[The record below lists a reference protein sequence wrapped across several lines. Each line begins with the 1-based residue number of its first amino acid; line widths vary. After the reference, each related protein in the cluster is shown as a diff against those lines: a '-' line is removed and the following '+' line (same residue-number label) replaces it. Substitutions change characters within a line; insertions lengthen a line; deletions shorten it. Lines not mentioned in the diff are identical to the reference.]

1 MQAEHFTFMR
11 PTLPRDHRC
20 AGDLCNEVPGI
31 ESDSTNHRV
40 MEIFSAH
47 RERACLAVLEGDRP
61 IGLINRNIFLSQ
73 MSKPFHRELYD
84 KKSCIAFM
92 DKEPLIVDAGMSIE
106 ALTFKTVEYGEKALA
121 DGFIVTRNGRFAG
134 LGNGL
139 ELMAVVAAMQAEKN
153 RQMMQ
158 SIEYASVIQRA
169 MLRASREALGS
180 TLGDAALLWEPRDVV
195 GGDFYHFCA
204 YADGWFGAIADCTGH
219 GVPGAF
225 MTLIASSSLTQA
237 LAQLGPRHPASL
249 LSAVNRSVK
258 EQLGQVNGL
267 DGTPESDD
275 GLDAAFFWFDNA
287 TRMLSF
293 AGARMALH
301 VLHPDAEQLETLA
314 GQRMGVGYVDSHFDY
329 QWSVSRVPMQSGSLM
344 FIATDG
350 LIDQI
355 GGPKRIAFGKRKAF
369 ETIIAHR
376 SQPSIA
382 ICEALQAALAVWQ
395 GEQTRRDDLTLF
407 CARIQE

>member
-1 MQAEHFTFMR
+1 MQAEHFTFVR

-121 DGFIVTRNGRFAG
+121 DGFIVTRNGHFAG

-169 MLRASREALGS
+169 MLRASREALSS
-180 TLGDAALLWEPRDVV
+180 TLGDASLLWEPRDVV

-237 LAQLGPRHPASL
+237 LAQLGPRNPANL

-275 GLDAAFFWFDNA
+275 GLDASFFWFDNA
-287 TRMLSF
+287 TQVLSF
-293 AGARMALH
+293 AGANMALH
-301 VLHPDAEQLETLA
+301 VLHPDAEQLETIA

-329 QWSVSRVPMQSGSLM
+329 QWSVSRVQMQPASLM

-376 SQPSIA
+376 NQPSNE
-382 ICEALQAALAVWQ
+382 ICEALQTALALWQ
-395 GEQTRRDDLTLF
+395 GEQARRDDLTLF

>member
-1 MQAEHFTFMR
+1 MR

-121 DGFIVTRNGRFAG
+121 DGFIVTRNGHFAG

-169 MLRASREALGS
+169 MLRASREALSS
-180 TLGDAALLWEPRDVV
+180 TLGDASLLWEPRDVV

-237 LAQLGPRHPASL
+237 LTQWGPRNPASL

-275 GLDAAFFWFDNA
+275 GLDASFFWFDNA
-287 TRMLSF
+287 TQVLSF
-293 AGARMALH
+293 AGAHMALH
-301 VLHPDAEQLETLA
+301 VLHPGAQQLETIA

-329 QWSVSRVPMQSGSLM
+329 QWSVSRVQMQPASLM

-376 SQPSIA
+376 NQPSNE
-382 ICEALQAALAVWQ
+382 ICEALQSALAVWQ
-395 GEQTRRDDLTLF
+395 GEQARRDDLTLF

>member
-1 MQAEHFTFMR
+1 MQAEHFTFTR

-121 DGFIVTRNGRFAG
+121 DGFIVTRNGHFAG

-169 MLRASREALGS
+169 MLRASREAMSS
-180 TLGDAALLWEPRDVV
+180 TLGDASLLWEPRDVV

-237 LAQLGPRHPASL
+237 LAQWGPRNPASL

-275 GLDAAFFWFDNA
+275 GLDASFFWFDNA
-287 TRMLSF
+287 TQVLSF
-293 AGARMALH
+293 AGAHMALH
-301 VLHPDAEQLETLA
+301 VLHPDAEHLETIA

-329 QWSVSRVPMQSGSLM
+329 QWSVSRVQMQPASLM

-376 SQPSIA
+376 NRPSNE
-382 ICEALQAALAVWQ
+382 ICEALQSALAVWQ
-395 GEQTRRDDLTLF
+395 GEQARRDDLTLF

>member
-1 MQAEHFTFMR
+1 MQAEHFTFTR
-11 PTLPRDHRC
+11 PKLPRDHRC

-31 ESDSTNHRV
+31 GSDSTNNRV

-47 RERACLAVLEGDRP
+47 RERACLAVLEGERP

-92 DKEPLIVDAGMSIE
+92 DKEPLIVDAQMSIE
-106 ALTFKTVEYGEKALA
+106 DLTFKTVEFGEKALA

-169 MLRASREALGS
+169 MLRASRDTLAA

-204 YADGWFGAIADCTGH
+204 YPDGWFGAIADCTGH

-225 MTLIASSSLTQA
+225 MTLIASSALTQA
-237 LAQLGPRHPASL
+237 LARLGPRDPAQL
-249 LSAVNRSVK
+249 LAAVNRSVK
-258 EQLGQVNGL
+258 ELLGQV
-267 DGTPESDD
+267 DGQDDTPESDD

-287 TRMLSF
+287 SRVLNF
-293 AGARMALH
+293 AGAHMALH
-301 VLHPDAEQLETLA
+301 VLHPDAGQVETLA
-314 GQRMGVGYVDSHFDY
+314 GQRMGVGYVGSDFDY
-329 QWSVSRVPMQSGSLM
+329 QWSVSAVPMQPGSLM

-350 LIDQI
+350 LVDQI
-355 GGPKRIAFGKRKAF
+355 GGPKHIAFGKRKAF
-369 ETIIAHR
+369 DTLLQHR
-376 SQPSIA
+376 RESSAA
-382 ICEALQAALAVWQ
+382 ICEALQQALALWQ
-395 GEQTRRDDLTLF
+395 ADQARRDDLTLF
-407 CARIQE
+407 CARLQE

>member
-20 AGDLCNEVPGI
+20 AGDLCNEVPAI
-31 ESDSTNHRV
+31 ESDSTNSHV
-40 MEIFSAH
+40 MEIFTAH
-47 RERACLAVLEGDRP
+47 RERACLAVVEGIRP

-84 KKSCIAFM
+84 RKSCIAFM
-92 DKEPLIVDAGMSIE
+92 DKEPLIVDAQMSIE
-106 ALTFKTVEYGEKALA
+106 ELTFKTVAFGEKALA

-169 MLRASREALGS
+169 MLRASRDALTS
-180 TLGDAALLWEPRDVV
+180 TLSDASLLWEPRDVV

-204 YADGWFGAIADCTGH
+204 YPDGWFGAIADCTGH

-225 MTLIASSSLTQA
+225 MTLIASSSLTRA
-237 LAQLGPRHPASL
+237 LGQLGPRNPASL

-258 EQLGQVNGL
+258 ELLGQVDGL

-275 GLDAAFFWFDNA
+275 GLDAAFFWFENA
-287 TRMLSF
+287 TQILNF
-293 AGARMALH
+293 AGARMSLH
-301 VLHPDAEQLETLA
+301 VLHPDADQLQTIA
-314 GQRMGVGYVDSHFDY
+314 GQRMGVGYVDSDFDY
-329 QWSVSRVPMQSGSLM
+329 EWSISTAQMHPASLI

-355 GGPKRIAFGKRKAF
+355 GGPKKIAFGKRKAF
-369 ETIIAHR
+369 DTIVEQR
-376 SQPSIA
+376 DQPSA
-382 ICEALQAALAVWQ
+382 VICEALQAALAVWQ
-395 GEQTRRDDLTLF
+395 GEQSRRDDLTLF
-407 CARIQE
+407 CARL

>member
-11 PTLPRDHRC
+11 PKLPRDHRC
-20 AGDLCNEVPGI
+20 AGDLCNEVPAI
-31 ESDSTNHRV
+31 DSDSTNGRV
-40 MEIFSAH
+40 MEIFSAQ
-47 RERACLAVLEGDRP
+47 RDMACLAVIEGERP

-92 DKEPLIVDAGMSIE
+92 DKEPLVVDAQMSIE
-106 ALTFKTVEYGEKALA
+106 ELTFRTVESGEKALA
-121 DGFIVTRNGRFAG
+121 DGFVVTRNGRFAG
-134 LGNGL
+134 LGSGL

-169 MLRASREALGS
+169 MLRASRDALGS
-180 TLGDAALLWEPRDVV
+180 TLGDASLLWEPRDVV

-237 LAQLGPRHPASL
+237 LGQLGPRDPGQL

-275 GLDAAFFWFDNA
+275 GLDASFFWFDNA
-287 TRMLSF
+287 TRILHF

-301 VLHPDAEQLETLA
+301 VLHPDADQVLTIA
-314 GQRMGVGYVDSHFDY
+314 GQRMGVGYVASEFDY
-329 QWSVSRVPMQSGSLM
+329 QWGVSPVPMQQGSLM
-344 FIATDG
+344 FITTDG
-350 LIDQI
+350 LTDQI

-369 ETIIAHR
+369 DTLLQHR
-376 SQPSIA
+376 HQPSAA
-382 ICEALQAALAVWQ
+382 ICEALQRALAHWQ
-395 GEQTRRDDLTLF
+395 AEQSRRDDLTLF

>member
-1 MQAEHFTFMR
+1 MQAEHFTFTR
-11 PTLPRDHRC
+11 PKLPRDHRC

-31 ESDSTNHRV
+31 ESNSTNDRV

-47 RERACLAVLEGDRP
+47 RERACLAVLEGERP

-92 DKEPLIVDAGMSIE
+92 DKEPLIVDALMSIE
-106 ALTFKTVEYGEKALA
+106 DLTFKTVEFGEKALA

-169 MLRASREALGS
+169 MLRASRDALAS

-195 GGDFYHFCA
+195 GGDFYHFSA
-204 YADGWFGAIADCTGH
+204 YPEGWFGAIADCTGH

-225 MTLIASSSLTQA
+225 MTLIASSSLTQS
-237 LAQLGPRHPASL
+237 LERFGPRDPAQLLA
-249 LSAVNRSVK
+249 AVNRSVK
-258 EQLGQVNGL
+258 ELLGQV
-267 DGTPESDD
+267 DGQDDTPESDD
-275 GLDAAFFWFDNA
+275 GLDASFFWFDNA
-287 TRMLSF
+287 SRTLSF

-301 VLHPDAEQLETLA
+301 VLHPDADQVQTIA
-314 GQRMGVGYVDSHFDY
+314 GQRMGVGYVGSDFDY
-329 QWSVSRVPMQSGSLM
+329 QWSVSTVPMQPGSLM

-350 LIDQI
+350 LVDQI

-369 ETIIAHR
+369 DALLQHR
-376 SQPSIA
+376 REASAA
-382 ICEALQAALAVWQ
+382 ICEALQGALALWQ
-395 GEQTRRDDLTLF
+395 ADQARRDDLTLF